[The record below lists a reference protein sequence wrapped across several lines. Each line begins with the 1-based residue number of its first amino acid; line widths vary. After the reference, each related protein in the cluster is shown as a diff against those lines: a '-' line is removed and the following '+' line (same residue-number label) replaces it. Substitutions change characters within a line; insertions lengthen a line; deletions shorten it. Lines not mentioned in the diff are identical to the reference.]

1 MDVVNEFEVWKGKF
15 LFYHLRKFCFDG
27 FGPLAYEDDELVDVP
42 CNSPPWYLG
51 VVAYEF
57 GLLSCGLRTEI
68 FFCPH
73 CLVLKKVDSIK
84 QS

>member
-1 MDVVNEFEVWKGKF
+1 MVVNEFEVWKGIF

-73 CLVLKKVDSIK
+73 CLVLKKVDSYK